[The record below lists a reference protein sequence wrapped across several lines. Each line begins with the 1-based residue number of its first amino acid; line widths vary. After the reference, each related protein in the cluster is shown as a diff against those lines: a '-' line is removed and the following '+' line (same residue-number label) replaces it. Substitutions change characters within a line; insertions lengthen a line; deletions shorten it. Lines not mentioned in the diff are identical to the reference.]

1 MYFPAEHFG
10 ILYGVGFIP
19 SAACQYVINPLYAL
33 ILNGDDIADADF
45 APVSKVF
52 GIVCAVSIYMVFYH
66 HFFLGK
72 TAKVEDHM
80 EEMQEIK

>member
-19 SAACQYVINPLYAL
+19 SAACQYVIDPLYAL
-33 ILNGDDIADADF
+33 ILNGDNIADADF

-52 GIVCAVSIYMVFYH
+52 GIICAISIYMPLYH
-66 HFFLGK
+66 HFILGR
-72 TAKVEDHM
+72 TAKVED
-80 EEMQEIK
+80 ETVE